1 MKSAEFLI
9 STGFYNKV
17 FGQPFFCIF
26 YIYGVKQFMS
36 DFIFRI
42 NPNIILGPYTV
53 SRLGQQ
59 VREWGSR
66 FMVIVDPFLNEAKV
80 SEKIIQT

>member
-1 MKSAEFLI
+1 
-9 STGFYNKV
+9 
-17 FGQPFFCIF
+17 
-26 YIYGVKQFMS
+26 MS

-66 FMVIVDPFLNEAKV
+66 FMAIVDPFLNEAKV
-80 SEKIIQT
+80 SEKIIQALSDRKIECIIFSELT

>member
-1 MKSAEFLI
+1 
-9 STGFYNKV
+9 
-17 FGQPFFCIF
+17 
-26 YIYGVKQFMS
+26 MS

-66 FMVIVDPFLNEAKV
+66 FMVIVDPFLNEAKRAVPKLCDSTKV
-80 SEKIIQT
+80 SPE